1 MAIEHPGEPRSNE
14 VRRLIAEREPKGL
27 RTYTPTQLVIAKSAG
42 VFHWTPDGRKL
53 YDFTSGV
60 LVANLGH
67 NPTDWHKRFL
77 RYMGWADRPAG
88 GATFEAVPLTA
99 YNAVTQVEAEAV
111 RRLTACL
118 QARPGGRRLEQ
129 VLWAASGS
137 EAVQKALWAALA
149 FDPSRDRIL
158 ATRDGFH
165 GKKGLAEAVTGNE
178 NDRNRDPRVRF
189 ISFPKKE
196 CEDLTLRG
204 APYDPSPVLAE
215 LEAIRAEGRGIAC
228 LITEPYL
235 GGGGS
240 YHPPKAYLQALQDW
254 CRRNDV
260 IFILDEIQSNFGRT
274 GKLFAF
280 ETYGL
285 EPDIVVLGKGLG
297 NGVPVACAVGRADVL
312 GSLGYGE
319 GSDTY
324 SANPLGCAAVLATL
338 DLYEQTDVLERAR
351 RVSRVLEAGLVELK
365 KTSLVRHVRGEE
377 GGMVWGLEAA
387 EFGGRP
393 AAEVANALVL
403 AAYRGDGRGRG
414 VHLLGPLSQKVIR
427 VAPPLVVS
435 EAEARDALEA
445 LAACVRETERRLA
458 GRTP

>member
-67 NPTDWHKRFL
+67 NPSDWHKRFL

-137 EAVQKALWAALA
+137 EAVQKALWASLA

-196 CEDLTLRG
+196 GEDLSLRG

-240 YHPPKAYLQALQDW
+240 YHPPKTYLQALQDW
-254 CRRNDV
+254 CRRHGV

-285 EPDIVVLGKGLG
+285 EPDVVVLGKGLG

-338 DLYEQTDVLERAR
+338 DLYEQTDVLESAR

-387 EFGGRP
+387 EFAGRP

-427 VAPPLVVS
+427 VAPPLVLT

-445 LAACVRETERRLA
+445 LSACVRETERRLA
-458 GRTP
+458 SAP